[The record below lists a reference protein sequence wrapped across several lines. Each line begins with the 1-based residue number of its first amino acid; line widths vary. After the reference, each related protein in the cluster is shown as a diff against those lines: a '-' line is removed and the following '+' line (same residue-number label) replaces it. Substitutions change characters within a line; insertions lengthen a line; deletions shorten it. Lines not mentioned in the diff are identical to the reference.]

1 MKFVSYIYNNVPAVG
16 VLSEDEQ
23 RVIPVKALGYAASDM
38 NELIDELHGEKL
50 CLREAESISI
60 ADVELEAAVIH
71 PRQDVICLGLNY
83 RDHVAEATKAD
94 AVFDV
99 QKGDA
104 VYFAKRVERAVA
116 PGKPIDG
123 HFDICDSLDYEV
135 ELAVVIGKDAKN
147 VKAENAAEYIFG
159 YTILNDVSARNLQ
172 TRHKQW
178 YFGKSLDGFTP
189 IGPAILTGEEL
200 AGRPELDIRCYVNG
214 EKRQDSNTR
223 MMIFDIPYIIEE
235 LSAGMTL
242 RAGTVIATGTPSG
255 VALGMPPETRVYLK
269 SGDVV
274 RCEIDGI
281 GVLENP
287 VR

>member
-1 MKFVSYIYNNVPAVG
+1 MKLVSYIYNDAPAVG
-16 VLSEDEQ
+16 VLTQDET
-23 RVIPVKALGYAASDM
+23 RVVPVKALGYKADDM
-38 NELIDELHGEKL
+38 NALIDELHGQKL
-50 CLREAESISI
+50 RLGEAESIALS
-60 ADVELEAAVIH
+60 DVELDAAID

-83 RDHVAEATKAD
+83 REHAAEATRAD
-94 AVFDV
+94 KVFDV

-104 VYFAKRVERAVA
+104 VYFAKRVDRAVA
-116 PGKPIDG
+116 PGKPIEG

-135 ELAVVIGKDAKN
+135 ELAVIIGKDAKN
-147 VKAENAAEYIFG
+147 VSAADAAEYIFG
-159 YTILNDVSARNLQ
+159 YSVINDVSARNLQ

-189 IGPAILTGEEL
+189 IGPCILTGEQFL
-200 AGRPELDIRCYVNG
+200 GRPKLGIRSYVNG
-214 EKRQDSNTR
+214 QKRQDSSTD

-255 VALGMPPETRVYLK
+255 VALGMPPETRKYLV

-274 RCEIDGI
+274 RCEIDQI
-281 GVLENP
+281 GVLENE

>member
-1 MKFVSYIYNNVPAVG
+1 MKLVSYIYNDAPAVG
-16 VLSEDEQ
+16 VLTQDET
-23 RVIPVKALGYAASDM
+23 RVVPVKALGYKADDM
-38 NELIDELHGEKL
+38 NALIDELHGQKL
-50 CLREAESISI
+50 RLGEAESIALS
-60 ADVELEAAVIH
+60 DVELDAAID

-83 RDHVAEATKAD
+83 REHAAEATRAD
-94 AVFDV
+94 KVFDV

-104 VYFAKRVERAVA
+104 VYFAKRVDRAVA
-116 PGKPIDG
+116 PGKPIEG

-135 ELAVVIGKDAKN
+135 ELTVIIGKDAKN
-147 VKAENAAEYIFG
+147 VSAADAAEYIFG
-159 YTILNDVSARNLQ
+159 YSVINDVSARNLQ

-189 IGPAILTGEEL
+189 IGPCILTGEQFL
-200 AGRPELDIRCYVNG
+200 GRPKLGIRSYVNG
-214 EKRQDSNTR
+214 QKRQDSSTD

-255 VALGMPPETRVYLK
+255 VALGMPPETRKYLV

-274 RCEIDGI
+274 RCEIDQI
-281 GVLENP
+281 GVLENE

>member
-1 MKFVSYIYNNVPAVG
+1 MKFVSYIYNNTPDVG

-23 RVIPVKALGYAASDM
+23 RIIPVKALGYKADDM
-38 NELIDELHGEKL
+38 NALIDELKGEKIS
-50 CLREAESISI
+50 LREAESIAVS
-60 ADVELEAAVIH
+60 DVQLEAALIH

-83 RDHVAEATKAD
+83 REHAAEATKAD

-104 VYFAKRVERAVA
+104 VYFAKRVDRAVA
-116 PGKPIDG
+116 PGGYIDG

-135 ELAVVIGKDAKN
+135 ELAVIIGKDAKN
-147 VKAENAAEYIFG
+147 VKAENAADYIFG

-178 YFGKSLDGFTP
+178 YFGKSLDDFTP
-189 IGPAILTGEEL
+189 IGPAILTGESFR
-200 AGRPELDIRCYVNG
+200 GRPELGIRCYVNG
-214 EKRQDSNTR
+214 EKRQDSNTS

-235 LSAGMTL
+235 LSAGMML

-255 VALGMPPETRVYLK
+255 VALGMPPETRTYLR

-274 RCEIDGI
+274 RCEIDEI
-281 GVLENP
+281 GALENT